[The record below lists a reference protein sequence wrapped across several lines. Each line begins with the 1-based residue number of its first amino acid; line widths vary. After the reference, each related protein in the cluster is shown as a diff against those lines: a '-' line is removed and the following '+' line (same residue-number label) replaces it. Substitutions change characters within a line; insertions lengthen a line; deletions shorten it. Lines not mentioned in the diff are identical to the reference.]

1 MITPKNILAFVFAVV
16 LTSYLSSNAQA
27 KPLSADAVV
36 ERSSVFVGEPFIF
49 QIQVSGSENP
59 EKPDLSEITDFI
71 VEYHGGQANSS
82 RSVTIINGRMTQNVK
97 QGYVFSYRLIP
108 KRTGKLL
115 LPSVAVH
122 ANGQSVQT
130 NPVVM
135 HVQKPAETDDFKLRL
150 DLSKQECYVGEPVT
164 LTVIWY
170 LGKDV
175 RKFSINLPLLDQKN
189 LFYFFDP
196 QVDFNSGKKF
206 YHIPVGDGEVI
217 GEKGRGRLGDK
228 DFATITFKKVLIPK
242 QEGIVNIKPA
252 TLFCE
257 ALTGYRQMRQSPFGK
272 DFFSDFFNDDFF
284 SLGRQGVYQKVIVPS
299 NTLNLKVYDVPAKG
313 QPANFAGHVGEYK
326 IEAQATP
333 TQMSVGDPITLTL
346 TLSGPDYLE
355 QVDLPP
361 LDRQPELNHN
371 FKIPKERAVGEASGK
386 IKVFTQTIRPL
397 KPDITEIPSIELSY
411 FDTRTREY
419 RIARTD
425 PIPIQVKAAR
435 VVTALDAEGAA
446 ASVSSGS
453 EIETWAKGIAYNY
466 EDMSVIENHGFG
478 PVSWLRSP
486 VWFCMIV
493 IPPILYLILWVG
505 LFFISRQNADPF
517 ASRARKAYGRL
528 TASIKK
534 AQRTESEQQSYE
546 VILNAFRK
554 YLGDKLQFPQG
565 SLTFNDVKDSLSTK
579 GVDSETLGNLK
590 GLFERCEA
598 RRFAGNSDM
607 CDASSLVEQS
617 ITLAKKLEN
626 TLK

>member
-1 MITPKNILAFVFAVV
+1 MVMIRPKHILAFVIAVV
-16 LTSYLSSNAQA
+16 LTSSLSLNAQA

-71 VEYHGGQANSS
+71 VEYHGGQVNTS
-82 RSVTIINGRMTQNVK
+82 RSVTIINGQMTQNVK
-97 QGYVFSYRLIP
+97 QGYIFSYQLVP

-115 LPSVAVH
+115 LPSVTVH
-122 ANGQSVQT
+122 ADGQRVQT
-130 NPVVM
+130 NPVVI
-135 HVQKPAETDDFKLRL
+135 HAQKPSETEDFKIRL
-150 DLSKQECYVGEPVT
+150 YLSKQECYVGEPVT

-170 LGKDV
+170 LGQDV
-175 RKFSINLPLLDQKN
+175 RKFSISLPLIEQKD

-206 YHIPVGDGEVI
+206 YRIPLGDGEVV

-228 DFATITFKKVLIPK
+228 EFATITFKKVLIPK
-242 QEGIVNIKPA
+242 KAGLVNITPA
-252 TLFCE
+252 TLVCE
-257 ALTGYRQMRQSPFGK
+257 ALTGYRQMRQRPFGK
-272 DFFSDFFNDDFF
+272 DFFNDDFF
-284 SLGRQGVYQKVIVPS
+284 GLGRQGVYQKVIVPS
-299 NTLNLKVYDVPAKG
+299 NTVNLKVYNVPAKG
-313 QPANFAGHVGEYK
+313 QPANFAGHIGEYK
-326 IEAQATP
+326 IQAQATP
-333 TQMSVGDPITLTL
+333 TQISVGDPITLTL

-361 LDRQPELNHN
+361 LNRQPQLNRN
-371 FKIPKERAVGEASGK
+371 FKIPRERAVGETSGK

-397 KPDITEIPSIELSY
+397 KPDIKEIPSIELSY
-411 FDTRTREY
+411 FDTRTGEY
-419 RIARTD
+419 RTARTD
-425 PIPIQVKAAR
+425 SIPIQVKAAR

-446 ASVSSGS
+446 VSNSSGS
-453 EIETWAKGIAYNY
+453 EIETWTKGIAYNY

-478 PVSWLRSP
+478 PVSWLKSP

-493 IPPILYLILWVG
+493 IPPMVYFILWVG

-528 TASIKK
+528 TSSIKK
-534 AQRTESEQQSYE
+534 AQRTESGQQSYE

-554 YLGDKLQFPQG
+554 YLGDKLRFPHG

-579 GVDSETLGNLK
+579 GVDSETLENLK
-590 GLFERCEA
+590 SLFQRCEA

-607 CDASSLVEQS
+607 SNASSLVEQS
-617 ITLAKKLEN
+617 ITLAKNLEN

>member
-1 MITPKNILAFVFAVV
+1 MIRPKHILAFVITVV
-16 LTSYLSSNAQA
+16 LTSSLSLNAQA

-59 EKPDLSEITDFI
+59 KKPDLSEITDFI
-71 VEYHGGQANSS
+71 VEYHGGQVNSS
-82 RSVTIINGRMTQNVK
+82 RSVTIINGQMTQDVK
-97 QGYVFSYRLIP
+97 QGYIFSYQLVP

-115 LPSVAVH
+115 LPSVTVH
-122 ANGQSVQT
+122 ADGQRVQT
-130 NPVVM
+130 NPVVI
-135 HVQKPAETDDFKLRL
+135 HVQKPSETEDFKLRL
-150 DLSKQECYVGEPVT
+150 YLSKQECYVGEPVT

-170 LGKDV
+170 LGQDV
-175 RKFSINLPLLDQKN
+175 RKFNISLPLIEQKD

-206 YHIPVGDGEVI
+206 YRIPLGDGEVV

-228 DFATITFKKVLIPK
+228 EFATITFKKVLIPK
-242 QEGIVNIKPA
+242 QAGLVNIKPA
-252 TLFCE
+252 TLVCE
-257 ALTGYRQMRQSPFGK
+257 ALTGYRQMRQRPFGK
-272 DFFSDFFNDDFF
+272 DFFNDDFF
-284 SLGRQGVYQKVIVPS
+284 GLGRQGVYQKVIVPS

-313 QPANFAGHVGEYK
+313 QPANFAGHIGEYK
-326 IEAQATP
+326 IQAQATP
-333 TQMSVGDPITLTL
+333 TQISVGDPITLTL

-361 LDRQPELNHN
+361 LDHQSELNRN
-371 FKIPKERAVGEASGK
+371 FKIPRERAVGEASGK

-397 KPDITEIPSIELSY
+397 KPNIKEIPSIELSY
-411 FDTRTREY
+411 FDTRTGEY
-419 RIARTD
+419 RTARTD

-446 ASVSSGS
+446 VSNPSGS
-453 EIETWAKGIAYNY
+453 EIETWTKGIAYNY

-478 PVSWLRSP
+478 PVSWLKSP

-493 IPPILYLILWVG
+493 IPPMVYLILWVG

-534 AQRTESEQQSYE
+534 AQRTESEQQSYQ

-554 YLGDKLQFPQG
+554 YLGDKLRFPHG

-579 GVDSETLGNLK
+579 GVDSETLENLK
-590 GLFERCEA
+590 SLFERCEA

-607 CDASSLVEQS
+607 SNASSLVEQS
-617 ITLAKKLEN
+617 ITLGKNLEN